1 MPDRTGSP
9 LAFVNAVALTLAT
22 VLTGAWHAGGHG
34 HGHEATAA
42 NASHCTVAHEAEAA
56 APTSHEAV
64 GGAAALHDHTC
75 LACLLGRA
83 TTTAGGKAPS
93 ARPLDLPSAAEWPEG
108 AQRAEGG
115 ERRQRTA
122 RGPPQ
127 G

>member
-1 MPDRTGSP
+1 MLDRNGSP

-22 VLTGAWHAGGHG
+22 VLTGAWHASG

-42 NASHCTVAHEAEAA
+42 NASNCTVDHEAEAA
-56 APTSHEAV
+56 APSVHATV
-64 GGAAALHDHTC
+64 RGAAALHDHSC
-75 LACLLGRA
+75 LACQIGRA
-83 TTTAGGKAPS
+83 MTTAGGKAS
-93 ARPLDLPSAAEWPEG
+93 GARPLDLPTAAERPEG
-108 AQRAEGG
+108 AHRPESG

>member
-1 MPDRTGSP
+1 MPDRTGST

-34 HGHEATAA
+34 HEATAA
-42 NASHCTVAHEAEAA
+42 NASHCTVDHEAEAD
-56 APTSHEAV
+56 APASHETV
-64 GGAAALHDHTC
+64 SGAAALHDHSC
-75 LACLLGRA
+75 IACQLGRA
-83 TTTAGGKAPS
+83 TTTAGGKAS
-93 ARPLDLPSAAEWPEG
+93 GARPLDLPTAAERPEG
-108 AQRAEGG
+108 AHRPESG

>member
-1 MPDRTGSP
+1 MLDRTGSP
-9 LAFVNAVALTLAT
+9 LVLVNALALTFAT
-22 VLTGAWHAGGHG
+22 LLTGAWDASG

-42 NASHCTVAHEAEAA
+42 NASHCTVDHESEAA
-56 APTSHEAV
+56 APTSHASL

-83 TTTAGGKAPS
+83 TTTAGDKAPS
-93 ARPLDLPSAAEWPEG
+93 ARPLDLASAAERPES
-108 AQRAEGG
+108 AHRPEGG
-115 ERRQRTA
+115 ERRQQTA